1 MDTQVQK
8 AALVIVWMATKT
20 FAEAAGVD
28 GKQKWGLIL
37 SSDPDDKTDSA
48 WCSLP

>member
-8 AALVIVWMATKT
+8 AALVILWMATHIYSKT

-28 GKQKWGLIL
+28 GP
-37 SSDPDDKTDSA
+37 DPLK
-48 WCSLP
+48 